1 MLGVVELGEGGEVKK
16 RGVKVGVGQVR
27 EERKEITVQLRRY
40 GSIEGKNIF
49 YWFQNHKDK
58 ERQKCHHQMESVAE
72 ACPHDFDAILEK
84 KDFDAINGCW
94 IKMLSIDEKYG
105 LKRLSIA

>member
-1 MLGVVELGEGGEVKK
+1 
-16 RGVKVGVGQVR
+16 
-27 EERKEITVQLRRY
+27 
-40 GSIEGKNIF
+40 
-49 YWFQNHKDK
+49 
-58 ERQKCHHQMESVAE
+58 MESVAE
-72 ACPHDFDAILEK
+72 ACPHDFDATLEK

>member
-1 MLGVVELGEGGEVKK
+1 MGLDSGLVGRGGGGEVLGVVELGEGGEVKK
-16 RGVKVGVGQVR
+16 RGVKVGVGQVG

-58 ERQKCHHQMESVAE
+58 ER
-72 ACPHDFDAILEK
+72 
-84 KDFDAINGCW
+84 
-94 IKMLSIDEKYG
+94 
-105 LKRLSIA
+105 

>member
-1 MLGVVELGEGGEVKK
+1 MGLDSGLVGRGGGVEVLEVVELGEGGEVKK

-58 ERQKCHHQMESVAE
+58 ER
-72 ACPHDFDAILEK
+72 
-84 KDFDAINGCW
+84 
-94 IKMLSIDEKYG
+94 
-105 LKRLSIA
+105 